1 MLAECLR
8 WHGVKCDLFNIPDHP
23 PLDTETTASLFMPL
37 WLRMLRRYDAIY
49 CGAQEAGQA
58 LYLCRPFFHARV
70 ILDVHGDLI
79 AQSALA
85 NEIESVGKNRSAS
98 LRVRM
103 IDRMGMRC
111 ADHFLTVSTFQTQA
125 FVHEGIPEE
134 RISLVRNGVDLELF
148 RMLPFPERPPF
159 TFGYVGDFQ
168 HWQGID
174 NLIEAFRRV
183 EDPEARML
191 LVGFRKEDQPLKE
204 RLHNIFGTRVTLVDR
219 CDRQTLV
226 KLVEEVAVLVI
237 PRIDHQAIRH
247 AFPTKFAEYAAMGR
261 RDRGIRT
268 KVPVRVCL
276 VAPSRFHVGHDASGC
291 YNQHSDSRPNGHKG
305 KKDG

>member
-1 MLAECLR
+1 M
-8 WHGVKCDLFNIPDHP
+8 
-23 PLDTETTASLFMPL
+23 
-37 WLRMLRRYDAIY
+37 
-49 CGAQEAGQA
+49 
-58 LYLCRPFFHARV
+58 
-70 ILDVHGDLI
+70 
-79 AQSALA
+79 
-85 NEIESVGKNRSAS
+85 GKNRSAS

-261 RDRGIRT
+261 PILVNSVDETAEFVRKYRCGFVSSPLPDSMSATMRQAATTNIQTLALMGIRAR
-268 KVPVRVCL
+268 KMAEEHFSWNRIGDDYFRVVARL
-276 VAPSRFHVGHDASGC
+276 VEESRKAST
-291 YNQHSDSRPNGHKG
+291 
-305 KKDG
+305 